1 MTDETPTA
9 TVWPAEALRGE
20 VERWQLPRFEQR
32 PATPPPTAEALQAIE
47 AAAYEEGLA
56 RGHRE
61 GFAVGQKAALDQA
74 QRLRQ
79 LVEHLARPLAGLDE
93 GMERLL
99 IDLAAAIAQRLLI
112 EDLRI
117 APERVLELV
126 QTALAAL
133 PPQVRKLR
141 IHAHPEDAV
150 LLREQLFAPPQ
161 IDSLHVVDDREL
173 QRGDCR
179 LVTESSLVDGRLD
192 QRILSIARS
201 LQEEAP

>member
-1 MTDETPTA
+1 MDKSA
-9 TVWPAEALRGE
+9 STVWPAEALTGG
-20 VERWQLPRFEQR
+20 VQRWQLPRFEAR
-32 PATPPPTAEALQAIE
+32 ADTPPTAEALQAVE

-56 RGHRE
+56 RGQRE
-61 GFAVGQKAALDQA
+61 GFAIGQKAALDQA

-79 LVEHLARPLAGLDE
+79 LVEHLARPLAGMDE
-93 GMERLL
+93 ALEHLL
-99 IDLAAAIAQRLLI
+99 IDLAAAIAQRLLL
-112 EDLRI
+112 EDLQARP
-117 APERVLELV
+117 ARVRELV

-141 IHAHPEDAV
+141 IHAHPEDGA

-161 IDSLHVVDDREL
+161 IDSLQVVDDREL
-173 QRGDCR
+173 ARGDCR

-201 LQEEAP
+201 LQEEGQ

>member
-1 MTDETPTA
+1 MDDTTA
-9 TVWPAEALRGE
+9 AVWSAESLASG
-20 VERWQLPRFEQR
+20 VERWQLPRFEHR
-32 PATPPPTAEALQAIE
+32 SNSPPTAEALQAVE

-56 RGHRE
+56 RGQRE
-61 GFAVGQKAALDQA
+61 GFAIGQKAALDQA

-79 LVEHLARPLAGLDE
+79 LVDHLARPLAGLDE
-93 GMERLL
+93 AMEHLL
-99 IDLAAAIAQRLLI
+99 VDLAAAIAQRLLL
-112 EDLRI
+112 EDLRVSP
-117 APERVLELV
+117 ARVLELV
-126 QTALAAL
+126 QTALAGL

-161 IDSLHVVDDREL
+161 IDSLQIVDDREL

-201 LQEEAP
+201 LQEEGQ